1 MKKQD
6 LDSSASGYI
15 TDSFEG
21 ISHTFTDVEILST
34 SDVNVVAKAK
44 RYGRWWLLKGLRKEV
59 AGEAAC
65 LQRLRKEFEILMQ
78 MQHPSVVTA
87 YGLETVEGIGYCIVM
102 EFVDG
107 STLKD
112 WLQGE
117 TTKQQRRRVADE
129 LTAAIGYVHAK
140 GIAHRD
146 LKPENIIVTRNG
158 EGVKLIDFGLAD
170 TDSHAILKQPA
181 GTPRYMSPEQM
192 QGTIADGRND
202 IYSLGVIFQ
211 QMALGRPYRHIIK
224 RCMLPIDERYQHVQA
239 LEEAI
244 SRRLSL
250 ARRWM
255 VALLGLILIVTIG
268 VIIVLAY
275 RQRALNLQTRNQQQA
290 VAMQQTTIER
300 QRREIDTLRHH
311 IDENKQEQTKQGAA
325 MTALVG
331 NVDAVTDYQER
342 QQQQEEEQQDE
353 AQSNDRM
360 SSAFLAGADNLR
372 KAVAEKGTSIDERYN
387 RGKHAIECFMR
398 TQTQNLTEKEKK
410 EVRIRLQLKL
420 DAFLRIW
427 TNTEELL
434 KSMKNE
440 YKGTTTE

>member
-158 EGVKLIDFGLAD
+158 KGVKLIDFGLAD

-192 QGTIADGRND
+192 QTAVADIRND
-202 IYSLGVIFQ
+202 IYSIGVIME
-211 QMALGRPYRHIIK
+211 QMNLGIRYKPVIR
-224 RCMLPIDERYQHVQA
+224 RCLLPIDRRYQNASELLNHIRSIDGYVKKFTIAFFLLLATVLLLLTGYQIVKTSEEDDRLTQMNTLHRQELRA
-239 LEEAI
+239 QQQQIAELTDTITELKADNQMMKEEKTAVEAKRKRVKNAIEKGHAIVDKTIRQTYIDQHLDTLSNINYLSQDIDYAQESMSGYRAIENYLEQIKADFNETELTEI
-244 SRRLSL
+244 KD
-250 ARRWM
+250 
-255 VALLGLILIVTIG
+255 
-268 VIIVLAY
+268 
-275 RQRALNLQTRNQQQA
+275 ALNLHCAKIIEKWNKK
-290 VAMQQTTIER
+290 IER
-300 QRREIDTLRHH
+300 
-311 IDENKQEQTKQGAA
+311 
-325 MTALVG
+325 
-331 NVDAVTDYQER
+331 
-342 QQQQEEEQQDE
+342 
-353 AQSNDRM
+353 S
-360 SSAFLAGADNLR
+360 
-372 KAVAEKGTSIDERYN
+372 
-387 RGKHAIECFMR
+387 
-398 TQTQNLTEKEKK
+398 
-410 EVRIRLQLKL
+410 LK
-420 DAFLRIW
+420 
-427 TNTEELL
+427 
-434 KSMKNE
+434 
-440 YKGTTTE
+440 